1 MSSTSIAST
10 VIMYRGNTTVIAIIQ
25 HPCRHHRCWL
35 WIIELSLFAAQQ
47 PCVVILQCC
56 ICYFHLFV
64 MWLSVS
70 HSPANLIASQQF
82 AYCHF
87 YFICLSVSHTVALL
101 PYHYPTYW
109 TCVSGLM
116 FGSFGGSFR
125 WGGRGSTFTLKIPLP
140 LQVGAGTPSCSQLC
154 FLCHWKNNWWRMTMT
169 NAHHILAI
177 ILNSQNQS

>member
-1 MSSTSIAST
+1 
-10 VIMYRGNTTVIAIIQ
+10 MYRGDTTVIAIIQ
-25 HPCRHHRCWL
+25 QPCRHHRCWL
-35 WIIELSLFAAQQ
+35 WIIELSLFAAQP

-109 TCVSGLM
+109 TCVMRLWLM

-125 WGGRGSTFTLKIPLP
+125 WAGRGSTFTLKIRLP

-154 FLCHWKNNWWRMTMT
+154 FLCLWKNNWWRMTMT
-169 NAHHILAI
+169 NAHHVLAI